1 MTNYYF
7 LLIKAL
13 IFSKFQF
20 VTCSLVIL
28 FNYQVTILNQK
39 KYFSSTYKNTN
50 SSIYFSVMKYTAI
63 IIIF

>member
-39 KYFSSTYKNTN
+39 N
-50 SSIYFSVMKYTAI
+50 
-63 IIIF
+63 IFLVPTKILTQAFIFP